1 MAQRKYFG
9 TDGIRGRVGSRYIN
23 PQFMLKLGWAVGCV
37 LVNGARKKVLIG
49 KDTRVSG
56 YMLESALEAGL
67 SAAGVDVRLLGPMPT
82 PAIAYLTQT
91 LRANAGIVISASHNL
106 FEDNGIKFFS
116 AEGCKLPDEIELEI
130 EAMLDQELTIVESAA
145 LGKAARVNDA
155 PGRYIE
161 FCKSSVPSLTR
172 LSGLKIVVDCAHGA
186 TYHIAPNVF
195 SELGAE
201 VVAMGNKPDGF
212 NINQGVGSTSP
223 EALCQQVLTH
233 QADIGIALDGDGDR
247 VVLVD
252 HAGRIVNGDQ
262 ILYIIA
268 KDRLQKGLLNG
279 GVVGTQMSNYGLE
292 KAMQAL
298 GVDFLRTRVGD
309 RYILEALKARDW
321 KIGGESSGH
330 IVCLDKTTTG
340 DGIVAALQVLAIMVK
355 QEKTLEQLCAG
366 MHLLPQVLINLKT
379 DRAALLVNHPE
390 VQSVVSAMD
399 ARLAGEGRVLL
410 RPSGTEP
417 LLRVMVEGDNLTD
430 VQTKAQ
436 QLSGEIQAIEQAL
449 ADGRITA

>member
-1 MAQRKYFG
+1 
-9 TDGIRGRVGSRYIN
+9 
-23 PQFMLKLGWAVGCV
+23 
-37 LVNGARKKVLIG
+37 
-49 KDTRVSG
+49 
-56 YMLESALEAGL
+56 
-67 SAAGVDVRLLGPMPT
+67 MPT

-330 IVCLDKTTTG
+330 IVCVDKTTTG

-355 QEKTLEQLCAG
+355 QDKTLEQLCAG